1 MRALATSMYLLLVI
15 SGAAYAQQ
23 YTEVRDVAHHP
34 FSVDFPSG
42 ERLDLDIR
50 SGEIHIVGTGENKV
64 VVQIGGSRGADS
76 TDIKARFRR
85 FGNSGKLRIT
95 GGPRND
101 LTITVQVPRSSDLFV
116 RVFAGDVAVSGITGN
131 KDIELHFGDLKV
143 GIGEPTDYAN
153 VEASVSSGEIEA
165 KPFGESLGGL
175 FRSFRKSGTGKY
187 QLTAHVGAGDLT
199 LD

>member
-1 MRALATSMYLLLVI
+1 MRALATSMYLLLLV
-15 SGAAYAQQ
+15 SGVTHAQQ
-23 YTEVRDVAHHP
+23 ITEVQDVAHHP

-42 ERLDLDIR
+42 EKLDMDIR
-50 SGEIHIVGTGENKV
+50 SGEIHIVGTDENKV

-95 GGPRND
+95 GGPHND
-101 LTITVQVPRSSDLFV
+101 LTITVRVPKSSDLFV
-116 RVFAGDVAVSGITGN
+116 RVLAGDVAVSGITGN

-153 VEASVSSGEIEA
+153 VQASVSSGEIEA

-175 FRSFRKSGTGKY
+175 FRSFKKSGAGKY
-187 QLTAHVGAGDLT
+187 KLTAHVGAGDLT